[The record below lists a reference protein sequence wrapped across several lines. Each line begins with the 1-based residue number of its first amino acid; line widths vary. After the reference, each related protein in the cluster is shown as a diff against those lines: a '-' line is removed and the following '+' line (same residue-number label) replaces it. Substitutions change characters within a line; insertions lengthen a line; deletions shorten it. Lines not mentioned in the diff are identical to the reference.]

1 MHTAELREEPL
12 SKFSPTEREGWMQD
26 LHAGAAAAR
35 LVADE
40 LEKAAERLTQAR
52 EASTSTTERIVEKYL
67 QLTPE
72 LRQFVSEEVTRML
85 AKQAAGEPDAA

>member
-1 MHTAELREEPL
+1 
-12 SKFSPTEREGWMQD
+12 MQD

-72 LRQFVSEEVTRML
+72 LRQFVSEEVNRML